1 MLAKLLQLYS
11 TLGDP
16 MDCNPPVSPVMGF
29 SRQEYWSGLPF
40 PSLGIF
46 PTQGLNLHLLHV
58 LHCQAGS
65 VQPAPP
71 GNLFFFFK
79 SVWQSLPF
87 SLFTVNVVIDLVS
100 IRLSLVLFA
109 LVLSFVLWFLSSC
122 FVLY

>member
-1 MLAKLLQLYS
+1 MSCIARQVLYNQHH
-11 TLGDP
+11 LGT
-16 MDCNPPVSPVMGF
+16 
-29 SRQEYWSGLPF
+29 Y
-40 PSLGIF
+40 
-46 PTQGLNLHLLHV
+46 
-58 LHCQAGS
+58 
-65 VQPAPP
+65 
-71 GNLFFFFK
+71 FFFK